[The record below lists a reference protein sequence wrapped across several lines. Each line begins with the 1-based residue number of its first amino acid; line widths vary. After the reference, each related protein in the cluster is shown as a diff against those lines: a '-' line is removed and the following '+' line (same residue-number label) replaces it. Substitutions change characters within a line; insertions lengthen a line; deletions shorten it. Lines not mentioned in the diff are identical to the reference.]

1 MEVTKQMVEKTVT
14 ALKRED
20 VLGGKVIAT
29 SWDPKLEY
37 AWDDGVAIGRYLA
50 ELKNGRII
58 GKHCRKCDRVM
69 LPPRMFCELCWR
81 PTDEWVY
88 VQDTGT
94 INTFCVSHVNWK
106 AGRLDIEGGERPY
119 TPAVIEIDGA
129 APGMG
134 ILHHINEVDPWQIE
148 IGMKVKAVWKPAEER
163 QGAITDIRYFVPVQ
177 PPQKPAK
184 TATQANPKKKT
195 KSTRK

>member
-20 VLGGKVIAT
+20 VLGGKVITT

-81 PTDEWVY
+81 PTDEWVH

-94 INTFCVSHVNWK
+94 INTFCVSHVNWR
-106 AGRLDIEGGERPY
+106 AGRLDIKGGERPY

-134 ILHHINEVDPWQIE
+134 ILHHINEIDPWQIE

-163 QGAITDIRYFVPVQ
+163 QGAITDIRHFVPVE
-177 PPQKPAK
+177 PPRKPAK
-184 TATQANPKKKT
+184 TATKANSIKKT
-195 KSTRK
+195 KKARK

>member
-20 VLGGKVIAT
+20 VLGGKVITT

-69 LPPRMFCELCWR
+69 LPPRLFCELCWR

-106 AGRLDIEGGERPY
+106 AGRAPSTPSASATSTGRPAGW
-119 TPAVIEIDGA
+119 TSRVASGRIHRP
-129 APGMG
+129 
-134 ILHHINEVDPWQIE
+134 
-148 IGMKVKAVWKPAEER
+148 
-163 QGAITDIRYFVPVQ
+163 
-177 PPQKPAK
+177 
-184 TATQANPKKKT
+184 
-195 KSTRK
+195 

>member
-20 VLGGKVIAT
+20 VLGGKVITT

-69 LPPRMFCELCWR
+69 LPPRLFCELCWR

-148 IGMKVKAVWKPAEER
+148 IGMKVRAVWKPAEER

-177 PPQKPAK
+177 PPRKSGKA
-184 TATQANPKKKT
+184 ATKADPKKKA
-195 KSTRK
+195 KRTRK

>member
-20 VLGGKVIAT
+20 VLGGKVITT

-69 LPPRMFCELCWR
+69 LPPRLFCELCWR

-106 AGRLDIEGGERPY
+106 AGRLDIEGGERPF

-148 IGMKVKAVWKPAEER
+148 VGMKVRAVWKPAEER

-177 PPQKPAK
+177 PPRKSGKAPTKAD
-184 TATQANPKKKT
+184 PKKKT
-195 KSTRK
+195 KRTRK